1 MMGGSTRVIQ
11 VTNVAPAAT
20 LDQMKTL
27 FGFLG
32 DIEDIKLFPREDS
45 PLPVTSR
52 VCFVKYEDFASVG
65 VAQHLTNTVF
75 IDRAL
80 IVVPCGDGIIPDE
93 NKALAIAAP
102 ANAVAG
108 LMPTPGGG
116 LLPTPAP
123 GILGQ
128 VPSLVGLTN
137 AAQITA
143 PFDPTLAALGLP
155 QPPPLPGNVD
165 PSKIE
170 EIRRTIYVGNLD
182 SQTVT
187 AEQLLNFFSQVG
199 EVKYVRMAGD
209 ETQPTRFAFVEF
221 SDQKSVAAALT
232 YNGVMFGGRPLK
244 INHSNNAIVKPQTK
258 TPEAAAREME
268 EAMKRVRDAQ
278 ALIQA
283 AIDPELGPKTGS
295 STDEFGEGGEI
306 KKKKSRSRS
315 RSKEKDRNRRSRSRS
330 HSRRRSRSRSRKRS
344 RSRGRRSRSPRKRSR
359 SPRPKRRSRSRS
371 KDRRRSRSRSPS
383 SKKIFAIS
391 SRDHKRS
398 RTPPRSYRRYSRSR
412 SRERRRRSPTPPRPR
427 GSRGRRRSRSPKRRS
442 RSSSESPKRSRRK
455 KKDKDRDRDRS
466 RERDSGKSKKHKKDK
481 ERDRERERERD
492 RDRDREHRESKSKE
506 VKVTRDYDEEE
517 KGYDSEKER
526 ESSGSSKERHD
537 DDHPVIKTER
547 DFSPKE
553 NTEQM
558 DMDLSD

>member
-128 VPSLVGLTN
+128 LADGVPSLVGLTN

-283 AIDPELGPKTGS
+283 AIDP
-295 STDEFGEGGEI
+295 EFGEGGEI